1 MYKITTDKLYICIVH
16 QYMVYSISMFTGI
29 YNMCAYVYIYI
40 FMYVCMYKYI
50 YIHKENTYVNIQLFH
65 RGWHRI
71 TWK

>member
-40 FMYVCMYKYI
+40 YVCMYVQIYI
-50 YIHKENTYVNIQLFH
+50 YIRRTHM
-65 RGWHRI
+65 
-71 TWK
+71 

>member
-50 YIHKENTYVNIQLFH
+50 YIRRTHM
-65 RGWHRI
+65 
-71 TWK
+71 